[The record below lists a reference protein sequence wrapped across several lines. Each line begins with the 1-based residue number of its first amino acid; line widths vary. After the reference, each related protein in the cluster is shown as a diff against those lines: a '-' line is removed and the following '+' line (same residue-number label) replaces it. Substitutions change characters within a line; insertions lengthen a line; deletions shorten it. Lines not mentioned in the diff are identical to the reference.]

1 MNLKLG
7 VDIREV
13 DEEERV
19 GAGVSNDP
27 LQDAVNDHHQR
38 LVVESFLELPG
49 LPPGLG
55 QPRLGGGEAGEE
67 GEDGGQRP
75 ELLHLDYSADLLTE
89 LSLM

>member
-27 LQDAVNDHHQR
+27 LQDAVNYHDER
-38 LVVESFLELPG
+38 LVAQSFLQLPR
-49 LPPGLG
+49 LPPGLR

-67 GEDGGQRP
+67 GEEGGQHP
-75 ELLHLDYSADLLTE
+75 GLLHLDC
-89 LSLM
+89 